1 MYQSHWENQT
11 FTKTRWS
18 RRSTT
23 SGSRRPSPATAAWW
37 SITRGGSY
45 AGGHVM
51 YYVGESDELYAD
63 ELAESDLRSTTAT
76 AWLEELT
83 GAMEATLSNTGIAA
97 KNY

>member
-1 MYQSHWENQT
+1 
-11 FTKTRWS
+11 
-18 RRSTT
+18 
-23 SGSRRPSPATAAWW
+23 
-37 SITRGGSY
+37 
-45 AGGHVM
+45 M